1 MAFVSS
7 SIHFCRGS
15 IARHG
20 AGSKRPLFVSLRNL
34 AAKPRDLLAS
44 RWFALD
50 VHPTHQIGGLSQH
63 NTMYITTGWWFG
75 TFFLFFHTL
84 GIMIPTDFRMFQRGS
99 NHELDNVYGGFL
111 KWGCPKMVDCVDL

>member
-20 AGSKRPLFVSLRNL
+20 AGSKRPRFVSLRV

-44 RWFALD
+44 RWLPGCASHTSD
-50 VHPTHQIGGLSQH
+50 RWVITTQH
-63 NTMYITTGWWFG
+63 NVYHNWLVVWNVLCIFPYIG
-75 TFFLFFHTL
+75 HND
-84 GIMIPTDFRMFQRGS
+84 P
-99 NHELDNVYGGFL
+99 N
-111 KWGCPKMVDCVDL
+111 